1 MKPHLPN
8 FPLVQSAPRRE
19 FLQKL
24 GLGAAAVG
32 MMRGAHA
39 AQAPVIQGFEEMTD
53 ADAYKG
59 WQPVSDKRIKVGIA
73 GCGASKFGAAF
84 GFQDHPNVE
93 VVAVTDLVPERRQDL
108 AQRTRCNKTYPSLEE
123 MVKDKSIEAVY
134 VATDAPSHVKHCLEV
149 LKHGKHVAVAVP
161 AAYGSL
167 EEAGQL
173 FEAVKKSGLKYMM
186 FETSHFRQDL
196 HAMREI
202 YKAGGFG
209 QILYSEGEYIH
220 YMPKP
225 IASYNGWRDGSIPMW
240 YPTHATAYHIGVTGG
255 SYSKVSCVGT
265 PSTLPSLQPGAN
277 KYNNVF
283 GTQVA
288 LFRTNDGGT
297 SRITCSKDTPG
308 FGSESGRVRG
318 TKGSFFGEYRNAG
331 QYQGEMKPLPNT
343 RRPPLPPKMPLG
355 GHGGSH
361 AYLTNDFVLSIL
373 QNRAPAVDVATALN
387 MTVPGIIANQSSLK
401 DGEWLKVPHYA
412 L

>member
-1 MKPHLPN
+1 MVCCKRERVCEKWWRTSLSAVGRIRLDKPELFERTTKSYQRNNADFVNIMKPHFPN
-8 FPLVQSAPRRE
+8 FPLVQSVARRE

-32 MMRGAHA
+32 MMGGAHA

-134 VATDAPSHVKHCLEV
+134 VATDAPSHVKHSLEV

-161 AAYGSL
+161 ATYGSL

-173 FEAVKKSGLKYMM
+173 FDAVRKSGLKYMM
-186 FETSHFRQDL
+186 FETSHFRPDL

-209 QILYSEGEYIH
+209 KILYSEGEYIH

-255 SYSKVSCVGT
+255 SYSKVSCIGT
-265 PSTLPSLQPGAN
+265 PSALPSLQPGAN

-283 GTQVA
+283 GT
-288 LFRTNDGGT
+288 
-297 SRITCSKDTPG
+297 
-308 FGSESGRVRG
+308 
-318 TKGSFFGEYRNAG
+318 
-331 QYQGEMKPLPNT
+331 
-343 RRPPLPPKMPLG
+343 
-355 GHGGSH
+355 
-361 AYLTNDFVLSIL
+361 
-373 QNRAPAVDVATALN
+373 
-387 MTVPGIIANQSSLK
+387 
-401 DGEWLKVPHYA
+401 
-412 L
+412 